1 MFFISMVFVLKTVAL
16 EFGSSYVEEHDV
28 LKLSTKGRYG
38 LRAMAELAGRCNGEP
53 VLLDD
58 LSEAQHIPK
67 KYLYA
72 LFGALKNAGL
82 IRSTRGAGGGYM
94 LTRPAGQI
102 TVLDVVT
109 ALEGP
114 LDLVECVGHPEQCG
128 QHAHCPTAVLWA
140 DLSKMI
146 QDYLGGMTLLDVI
159 PKDADDR
166 ESG

>member
-1 MFFISMVFVLKTVAL
+1 
-16 EFGSSYVEEHDV
+16 
-28 LKLSTKGRYG
+28 
-38 LRAMAELAGRCNGEP
+38 MAELAGRCNGEP

-94 LTRPAGQI
+94 LTKPASDI
-102 TVLDVVT
+102 TVLDVVA

-128 QHAHCPTAVLWA
+128 QYAHCPTAAVWA
-140 DLSKMI
+140 NLSQMI
-146 QDYLGGMTLLDVI
+146 QEYLGGMTLQDVI
-159 PKDADDR
+159 PKVEVDKK
-166 ESG
+166 SG